1 MKVAR
6 SCLILSLFLVL
17 ALAQDNGQIFERY
30 QEVAG
35 RLIGAAMVDESGW
48 AKLKYLCDR
57 IGNRLSGSAAP
68 ERAVDWAS
76 QQMRQDGL
84 LNVVTP
90 AVKVPHWV
98 RGNESIE
105 VLEPVQRSLP
115 MLGLGGSVGTPSAG
129 ITADVVAVSSF
140 EELEKLPRS
149 QIRGRIILY
158 DVPFEGYGQT
168 VVYRRDGPSRAAA
181 LGAVAV
187 LIRSI
192 GPISLQTPH
201 TGSLGYDD
209 AAPRIPAAALSIE
222 GATLLHRLAESGQRV
237 RVRLAMEAQML
248 PDADSANVIGEIPGR
263 EFPNQVVVM
272 GGHLDSWDVGQGA
285 HDDGAGCIAALQAA
299 ALIQQLGLRPR
310 RTIRVVL
317 WTNEENGLAGGR
329 AYREWVGERISD
341 HVAAIEMDGGAEQ
354 PIGFGMAVPPGNP
367 AFERAFQN
375 VQGIGRL
382 LQGIGAGGMFRGG
395 GGADIGPLMQ
405 DGVPGF
411 GLRTVGEHYFD
422 WHHTEAD
429 TLDKI
434 DPQNFKKN
442 VAAMAVLAFILADM
456 PSRLIE

>member
-1 MKVAR
+1 
-6 SCLILSLFLVL
+6 
-17 ALAQDNGQIFERY
+17 
-30 QEVAG
+30 
-35 RLIGAAMVDESGW
+35 
-48 AKLKYLCDR
+48 
-57 IGNRLSGSAAP
+57 
-68 ERAVDWAS
+68 
-76 QQMRQDGL
+76 MRQDGL
-84 LNVVTP
+84 LNVATP

-105 VLEPVQRSLP
+105 MLEPVRRSLP
-115 MLGLGGSVGTPSAG
+115 MLGLGGSVGTPPAG
-129 ITADVVAVSSF
+129 ITADVVAVGSF
-140 EELEKLPRS
+140 EELEELPRS

-168 VVYRRDGPSRAAA
+168 VVYRRDGASRAAA
-181 LGAVAV
+181 LGAVGV

-329 AYREWVGERISD
+329 AYREWVGDRISD

-367 AFERAFQN
+367 AFEQAFQN

-382 LQGIGAGGMFRGG
+382 LRGIGAGGMFRGG

-442 VAAMAVLAFILADM
+442 VAAMAVLAYVLADM
-456 PSRLIE
+456 PTRLVE